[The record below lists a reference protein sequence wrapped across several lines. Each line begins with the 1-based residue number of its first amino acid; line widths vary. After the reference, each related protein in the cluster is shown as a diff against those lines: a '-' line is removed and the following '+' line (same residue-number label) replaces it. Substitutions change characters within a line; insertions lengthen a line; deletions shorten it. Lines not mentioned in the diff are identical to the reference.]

1 MGLHK
6 PIYGDLI
13 KRDKTMAQHDTLWI
27 NGTLS
32 IITEKGVP
40 ETLEAAAIACK
51 DGLIS
56 LVSPMQNLT
65 DSPKKLA
72 DNVVDLHG
80 KCLTPGLIDCHSH
93 LVFGGNRAEEFN
105 LRLQGHSYE
114 QIAKQGGGIMSTVN
128 HTRAAT
134 EQQLEHEA
142 RKRLALLVSDG
153 VTSIEIK
160 SGYGLTLDDEAKMLR
175 VARRLGEST
184 PVTVTTTFL
193 GAHAL
198 PPEYANN
205 RSGYIDLVCND
216 MLPKLYEE
224 GLIDAVDAFCE
235 SIAFSTDEV
244 EHVFKAATK
253 LGLPVKLH
261 AEQLSDNGGA
271 ALASRYSA
279 LSADHLEYLSESG
292 VRAMAASGSVAV
304 LLPGAFYMLRETQKP
319 PVQLLRDHH
328 VPIALAT
335 DINPGSSPV
344 LSARLMMVLG
354 CQEFGLTPEEALRGM
369 TINAAKALGKSD
381 SIGSLEIGKAADLT
395 IWDVQ
400 QPSEL
405 AYWLGGNK
413 AESVIKAGNCI
424 YQRPENLDL

>member
-1 MGLHK
+1 M
-6 PIYGDLI
+6 
-13 KRDKTMAQHDTLWI
+13 TQHDTLWI

-32 IITEKGVP
+32 IITEQGVA
-40 ETLEAAAIACK
+40 ETLQTGAIACK

-56 LVSPMQNLT
+56 LISPMDKLGDTPSNLAT
-65 DSPKKLA
+65 K
-72 DNVVDLHG
+72 VIDLEG

-93 LVFGGNRAEEFN
+93 LVFGGNRAKEFN
-105 LRLQGHSYE
+105 LRLQGQSYV

-134 EQQLEHEA
+134 EQQLEHDA
-142 RKRLALLVSDG
+142 RSRLALLVSDG

-160 SGYGLTLDDEAKMLR
+160 SGYGLTFKDEEKMLR
-175 VARRLGEST
+175 VARRLGDTS

-198 PPEYANN
+198 PPEYTNN
-205 RSGYIDLVCND
+205 RSGYLDLVCKE
-216 MLPKLYEE
+216 MLPKLHAQ
-224 GLIDAVDAFCE
+224 GLIDSVDAFCE
-235 SIAFSTDEV
+235 SIAFSVDEV
-244 EHVFKAATK
+244 EQVFQAATD

-261 AEQLSDNGGA
+261 AEQLSNSGGA
-271 ALASRYSA
+271 ELAAKYHA
-279 LSADHLEYLSESG
+279 LSADHLEYLDETG
-292 VRAMAASGSVAV
+292 VQAMAASGSVAV
-304 LLPGAFYMLRETQKP
+304 LLPGAFYMLRETRKP
-319 PVQLLRDHH
+319 PVQLLRDYQ

-381 SIGSLEIGKAADLT
+381 SVGSLQIGKAADLA

-400 QPSEL
+400 QPFEL

-413 AESVIKAGNCI
+413 AESVIKAGSCI
-424 YQRPENLDL
+424 YQRPENVIF

>member
-1 MGLHK
+1 M
-6 PIYGDLI
+6 
-13 KRDKTMAQHDTLWI
+13 TQHDTLWI

-32 IITEKGVP
+32 IITEQGVA
-40 ETLEAAAIACK
+40 ETLQTGAIACK

-56 LVSPMQNLT
+56 LISPMDKLGDTPSNLAT
-65 DSPKKLA
+65 K
-72 DNVVDLHG
+72 VIDLEG

-93 LVFGGNRAEEFN
+93 LIFGGNRAEEFN
-105 LRLQGHSYE
+105 LRLQGQSYE

-134 EQQLEHEA
+134 EQQLEHDA
-142 RKRLALLVSDG
+142 RSRLALLVSDG

-160 SGYGLTLDDEAKMLR
+160 SGYGLTFKDEEKMLR
-175 VARRLGEST
+175 VARRLGDTS

-198 PPEYANN
+198 PPEYTNN
-205 RSGYIDLVCND
+205 RSGYLDLVCKE
-216 MLPKLYEE
+216 MLPKLHAQ
-224 GLIDAVDAFCE
+224 GLIDSVDAFCE
-235 SIAFSTDEV
+235 SIAFSVDEV
-244 EHVFKAATK
+244 EQVFQAATD

-261 AEQLSDNGGA
+261 AEQLSNSGGA
-271 ALASRYSA
+271 ELAAKYHA
-279 LSADHLEYLSESG
+279 LSADHLEYLDETG
-292 VRAMAASGSVAV
+292 VQAMAASGSVAV
-304 LLPGAFYMLRETQKP
+304 LLPGAFYMLRETRKP
-319 PVQLLRDHH
+319 PVQLLRDYQ

-381 SIGSLEIGKAADLT
+381 SVGSLQIGKAADLA

-400 QPSEL
+400 QPFEL

-413 AESVIKAGNCI
+413 AESVIKAGSCI
-424 YQRPENLDL
+424 YQRPENVIF

>member
-1 MGLHK
+1 M
-6 PIYGDLI
+6 
-13 KRDKTMAQHDTLWI
+13 TQHDTLWI

-32 IITEKGVP
+32 IITEQGVS
-40 ETLEAAAIACK
+40 ETLETGAIACT

-56 LVSPMQNLT
+56 LISPMDKLGDTPSNLAT
-65 DSPKKLA
+65 K
-72 DNVVDLHG
+72 VIDLEG

-105 LRLQGHSYE
+105 LRLQGQSYE

-134 EQQLEHEA
+134 EQQLEHDA
-142 RKRLALLVSDG
+142 RSRLALLVSDG

-160 SGYGLTLDDEAKMLR
+160 SGYGLTFKDEEKMLR
-175 VARRLGEST
+175 VARRLGDTS
-184 PVTVTTTFL
+184 PVAVTTTFL

-198 PPEYANN
+198 PREYTNN
-205 RSGYIDLVCND
+205 RSGYLDLVCKE
-216 MLPKLYEE
+216 MLPKLHAQ
-224 GLIDAVDAFCE
+224 GLIDSVDAFCE
-235 SIAFSTDEV
+235 SIAFSVDEV
-244 EHVFKAATK
+244 EQVFQAATD

-261 AEQLSDNGGA
+261 AEQLSNSGGA
-271 ALASRYSA
+271 ELAAKYHA
-279 LSADHLEYLSESG
+279 LSADHLEYLNETG
-292 VRAMAASGSVAV
+292 VQAMATSGSIAV

-319 PVQLLRDHH
+319 PVQLLRDYQ

-381 SIGSLEIGKAADLT
+381 SVGSLQIGKAADLT

-424 YQRPENLDL
+424 YQRPENVIF

>member
-1 MGLHK
+1 M
-6 PIYGDLI
+6 
-13 KRDKTMAQHDTLWI
+13 TQHDTLWI

-32 IITEKGVP
+32 IITEQGVS
-40 ETLEAAAIACK
+40 ETLETGAIACK

-56 LVSPMQNLT
+56 LISPMDKLGDTPSNLAT
-65 DSPKKLA
+65 K
-72 DNVVDLHG
+72 VIDLEG

-105 LRLQGHSYE
+105 LRLQGQSYE

-134 EQQLEHEA
+134 EQQLEHDA
-142 RKRLALLVSDG
+142 RSRLALLVSDG

-160 SGYGLTLDDEAKMLR
+160 SGYGLTFKDEEKMLR
-175 VARRLGEST
+175 VARRLGDTS
-184 PVTVTTTFL
+184 PVAVTTTFL

-198 PPEYANN
+198 PREYTNN
-205 RSGYIDLVCND
+205 RSGYLDLVCKE
-216 MLPKLYEE
+216 MLPKLHAQ
-224 GLIDAVDAFCE
+224 GLIDSVDAFCE
-235 SIAFSTDEV
+235 SIAFSVDEV
-244 EHVFKAATK
+244 EQVFQAATD
-253 LGLPVKLH
+253 LGIPVKLH
-261 AEQLSDNGGA
+261 AEQLSNSGGA
-271 ALASRYSA
+271 ELAAKYHA
-279 LSADHLEYLSESG
+279 LSADHLEYLNETG
-292 VRAMAASGSVAV
+292 VQAMATSGSIAV

-319 PVQLLRDHH
+319 PVQLLRDYQ

-369 TINAAKALGKSD
+369 TINAAKALGKSN
-381 SIGSLEIGKAADLT
+381 SVGSLQIGKAADLA

-413 AESVIKAGNCI
+413 AESVIKAGSCI
-424 YQRPENLDL
+424 YQCPENVIF

>member
-1 MGLHK
+1 M
-6 PIYGDLI
+6 
-13 KRDKTMAQHDTLWI
+13 TQHDTLWI

-32 IITEKGVP
+32 IITEQGVA
-40 ETLEAAAIACK
+40 ETLQTGAIACK

-56 LVSPMQNLT
+56 LISPMDKLGDTHSNLAT
-65 DSPKKLA
+65 KVINLK
-72 DNVVDLHG
+72 G

-105 LRLQGHSYE
+105 LRLQGQSYE

-134 EQQLEHEA
+134 EQQLEHDA
-142 RKRLALLVSDG
+142 RSRLALLVSDG

-160 SGYGLTLDDEAKMLR
+160 SGYGLTFKDEEKMLR
-175 VARRLGEST
+175 VARRLGDTS

-198 PPEYANN
+198 PPEYTNN
-205 RSGYIDLVCND
+205 RSGYLDLVCKE
-216 MLPKLYEE
+216 MLPKLHAQ
-224 GLIDAVDAFCE
+224 GLIDSVDAFCE
-235 SIAFSTDEV
+235 SIAFSVDEV
-244 EHVFKAATK
+244 EQVFQAATD

-261 AEQLSDNGGA
+261 AEQLSNSGGA
-271 ALASRYSA
+271 ELAAKYHA
-279 LSADHLEYLSESG
+279 LSADHLEYLDETG
-292 VRAMAASGSVAV
+292 VQAMAASGSVAV
-304 LLPGAFYMLRETQKP
+304 LLPGAFYMLRETRKP
-319 PVQLLRDHH
+319 PVQLLRDYQ

-381 SIGSLEIGKAADLT
+381 SVGSLQIGKAADLA

-400 QPSEL
+400 QPFEL

-413 AESVIKAGNCI
+413 AESVIKAGSCI
-424 YQRPENLDL
+424 YQRPENVIF

>member
-1 MGLHK
+1 M
-6 PIYGDLI
+6 
-13 KRDKTMAQHDTLWI
+13 TQHDTLWI

-32 IITEKGVP
+32 IITEQGVS
-40 ETLEAAAIACK
+40 ETLETGAIACK

-56 LVSPMQNLT
+56 LISPMDKLGDTHSNLAT
-65 DSPKKLA
+65 K
-72 DNVVDLHG
+72 VIDLKG

-105 LRLQGHSYE
+105 LRLQGQSYE

-134 EQQLEHEA
+134 EQQLEHDA
-142 RKRLALLVSDG
+142 RSRLALLVSDG

-160 SGYGLTLDDEAKMLR
+160 SGYGLTFKDEEKMLR
-175 VARRLGEST
+175 VARRLGDTS

-198 PPEYANN
+198 PPEYTNN
-205 RSGYIDLVCND
+205 RSGYLDLVCKE
-216 MLPKLYEE
+216 MLPKLHAQ
-224 GLIDAVDAFCE
+224 GLIDSVDAFCE
-235 SIAFSTDEV
+235 SIAFSVDEV
-244 EHVFKAATK
+244 EQVFQAATD

-261 AEQLSDNGGA
+261 AEQLSNSGGA
-271 ALASRYSA
+271 ELAAKYHA
-279 LSADHLEYLSESG
+279 LSADHLEYLDETG
-292 VRAMAASGSVAV
+292 VQAMAASGSVAV
-304 LLPGAFYMLRETQKP
+304 LLPGAFYMLRETRKP
-319 PVQLLRDHH
+319 PVQLLRDYQ

-381 SIGSLEIGKAADLT
+381 SVGSLQIGKAADLA

-400 QPSEL
+400 QPFEL

-413 AESVIKAGNCI
+413 AESVIKAGSCI
-424 YQRPENLDL
+424 YQRPENVIF

>member
-1 MGLHK
+1 M
-6 PIYGDLI
+6 
-13 KRDKTMAQHDTLWI
+13 TQHDTLWI

-32 IITEKGVP
+32 IITEQGVS
-40 ETLEAAAIACK
+40 ETLQTGAIACK

-56 LVSPMQNLT
+56 LISPMDKLGDTPSNLAT
-65 DSPKKLA
+65 K
-72 DNVVDLHG
+72 VIDLEG

-93 LVFGGNRAEEFN
+93 LVFGGNRAKEFN
-105 LRLQGHSYE
+105 LRLQGQSYE

-134 EQQLEHEA
+134 EQQLEHDA
-142 RKRLALLVSDG
+142 RSRLALLVSDG

-160 SGYGLTLDDEAKMLR
+160 SGYGLTFKDEEKMLR
-175 VARRLGEST
+175 VARRLGDTS

-198 PPEYANN
+198 PPEYTNN
-205 RSGYIDLVCND
+205 RSGYLDLVCKE
-216 MLPKLYEE
+216 MLPKLHAQ
-224 GLIDAVDAFCE
+224 GLIDSVDAFCE
-235 SIAFSTDEV
+235 SIAFSVDEV
-244 EHVFKAATK
+244 EQVFQAATD

-261 AEQLSDNGGA
+261 AEQLSNSGGA
-271 ALASRYSA
+271 ELAAKYHA
-279 LSADHLEYLSESG
+279 LSADHLEYLDETG
-292 VRAMAASGSVAV
+292 VQAMATSGSVAV

-319 PVQLLRDHH
+319 PVQLLRDYQ

-381 SIGSLEIGKAADLT
+381 SVGSLQIGKAADLA

-413 AESVIKAGNCI
+413 AESVIKAGSCI
-424 YQRPENLDL
+424 YQRPENVIF

>member
-1 MGLHK
+1 M
-6 PIYGDLI
+6 
-13 KRDKTMAQHDTLWI
+13 TQHDTLWI

-32 IITEKGVP
+32 IITEQGVS
-40 ETLEAAAIACK
+40 ETLETGAIACK

-56 LVSPMQNLT
+56 LISPMDKLGDTPSNLAT
-65 DSPKKLA
+65 K
-72 DNVVDLHG
+72 VIDLEG

-93 LVFGGNRAEEFN
+93 LVFGGNRAKEFN
-105 LRLQGHSYE
+105 LRLQGQSYE

-134 EQQLEHEA
+134 EQQLEHDA
-142 RKRLALLVSDG
+142 RSRLALLVSDG

-160 SGYGLTLDDEAKMLR
+160 SGYGLTFKDEEKMLR
-175 VARRLGEST
+175 VARRLGDT
-184 PVTVTTTFL
+184 GPVTVTTTFL

-198 PPEYANN
+198 PPEYTNN
-205 RSGYIDLVCND
+205 RSGYLDLVCKE
-216 MLPKLYEE
+216 MLPKLHAQ
-224 GLIDAVDAFCE
+224 GLIDSVDAFCE
-235 SIAFSTDEV
+235 SIAFSVDEV
-244 EHVFKAATK
+244 EQVFQAATD

-261 AEQLSDNGGA
+261 AEQLSNSGGA
-271 ALASRYSA
+271 ELAAKYHA
-279 LSADHLEYLSESG
+279 LSADHLEYLDETG
-292 VRAMAASGSVAV
+292 VQAMAASGSVAI
-304 LLPGAFYMLRETQKP
+304 LLPGAFYMLRETRKP
-319 PVQLLRDHH
+319 PVQLLRDYQ

-381 SIGSLEIGKAADLT
+381 SVGSLQIGKAADLA

-400 QPSEL
+400 QPFEL

-424 YQRPENLDL
+424 YQRPENVIF

>member
-1 MGLHK
+1 M
-6 PIYGDLI
+6 
-13 KRDKTMAQHDTLWI
+13 TQHDTLWI

-32 IITEKGVP
+32 IITEQGVS
-40 ETLEAAAIACK
+40 ETLETGAIACK

-56 LVSPMQNLT
+56 LISPMDKLGDTPSNLAT
-65 DSPKKLA
+65 K
-72 DNVVDLHG
+72 VIDLEG

-105 LRLQGHSYE
+105 LRLQGQSYE

-134 EQQLEHEA
+134 EQQLEHDA
-142 RKRLALLVSDG
+142 RSRLALLVSDG

-160 SGYGLTLDDEAKMLR
+160 SGYGLTFKDEEKMLR
-175 VARRLGEST
+175 VARRLGDTS

-198 PPEYANN
+198 PPEYTNN
-205 RSGYIDLVCND
+205 RSGYLDLVCKE
-216 MLPKLYEE
+216 MLPKLHAQ
-224 GLIDAVDAFCE
+224 GLIDSVDAFCE
-235 SIAFSTDEV
+235 SIAFSVDEV
-244 EHVFKAATK
+244 EQVFQAATD

-261 AEQLSDNGGA
+261 AEQLSNSGGA
-271 ALASRYSA
+271 ELAAKYHA
-279 LSADHLEYLSESG
+279 LSADHLEYLDETG
-292 VRAMAASGSVAV
+292 VQAMAASGSVAV
-304 LLPGAFYMLRETQKP
+304 LLPGAFYMLRETRKP
-319 PVQLLRDHH
+319 PVQLLRDYQ

-381 SIGSLEIGKAADLT
+381 SVGSLQIGKAADLA

-400 QPSEL
+400 QPFEL

-413 AESVIKAGNCI
+413 AESVIKAGSCI
-424 YQRPENLDL
+424 YQRPENVIF

>member
-1 MGLHK
+1 M
-6 PIYGDLI
+6 
-13 KRDKTMAQHDTLWI
+13 TQHDTLWI

-32 IITEKGVP
+32 IITEQGVS
-40 ETLEAAAIACK
+40 ETLETSAIACK

-56 LVSPMQNLT
+56 LISPMDKLGDTPSNLAT
-65 DSPKKLA
+65 K
-72 DNVVDLHG
+72 VIDLEG

-105 LRLQGHSYE
+105 LRLQGQSYE

-134 EQQLEHEA
+134 EQQLEHDA
-142 RKRLALLVSDG
+142 RSRLALLVSDG

-160 SGYGLTLDDEAKMLR
+160 SGYGLTFKDEEKMLR
-175 VARRLGEST
+175 VARRLGDTS

-193 GAHAL
+193 GAHTL

-205 RSGYIDLVCND
+205 RSGYIDLVCKD
-216 MLPKLYEE
+216 MLPKFHAQ

-235 SIAFSTDEV
+235 GIAFSIDEV
-244 EHVFKAATK
+244 EQVFQAATN
-253 LGLPVKLH
+253 LRLPVKLH
-261 AEQLSDNGGA
+261 AEQLSNTGGA
-271 ALASRYSA
+271 ELAAKYHA
-279 LSADHLEYLSESG
+279 LSADHLEYLDETG
-292 VRAMAASGSVAV
+292 VQAMAANGSVAV

-319 PVQLLRDHH
+319 PVQLLRDYQ

-381 SIGSLEIGKAADLT
+381 SVGSLQIGYVADFA

-413 AESVIKAGNCI
+413 AESVIKEGSCI
-424 YQRPENLDL
+424 YQRPENVKF

>member
-1 MGLHK
+1 M
-6 PIYGDLI
+6 
-13 KRDKTMAQHDTLWI
+13 TQHDTLWI

-32 IITEKGVP
+32 IITEQGVA
-40 ETLEAAAIACK
+40 ETLQTGAIACK

-56 LVSPMQNLT
+56 LISPMDKLGDTHSNLAT
-65 DSPKKLA
+65 K
-72 DNVVDLHG
+72 VIDLKG

-105 LRLQGHSYE
+105 LRLQGQSYE

-134 EQQLEHEA
+134 EQQLEHDA
-142 RKRLALLVSDG
+142 RSRLALLVSDG

-160 SGYGLTLDDEAKMLR
+160 SGYGLTFKDEEKMLR
-175 VARRLGEST
+175 VARRLGDTS

-198 PPEYANN
+198 PPEYTNN
-205 RSGYIDLVCND
+205 RSGYLDLVCKE
-216 MLPKLYEE
+216 MLPKLHAQ
-224 GLIDAVDAFCE
+224 GLIDSVDAFCE
-235 SIAFSTDEV
+235 SIAFSVDEV
-244 EHVFKAATK
+244 EQVFQAATD

-261 AEQLSDNGGA
+261 AEQLSNSGGA
-271 ALASRYSA
+271 ELAAKYHA
-279 LSADHLEYLSESG
+279 LSADHLEYLDETG
-292 VRAMAASGSVAV
+292 VQAMAASGSVAV
-304 LLPGAFYMLRETQKP
+304 LLPGAFYMLRETRKP
-319 PVQLLRDHH
+319 PVQLLRDYQ

-381 SIGSLEIGKAADLT
+381 SVGSLQIGKAADLA

-400 QPSEL
+400 QPFEL

-413 AESVIKAGNCI
+413 AESVIKAGSCI
-424 YQRPENLDL
+424 YQRPENVIF

>member
-1 MGLHK
+1 M
-6 PIYGDLI
+6 
-13 KRDKTMAQHDTLWI
+13 TQHDTLWI

-32 IITEKGVP
+32 IITEKGVS
-40 ETLEAAAIACK
+40 ETLESGAIACK

-56 LVSPMQNLT
+56 LISPMDKLGDTHSNLAT
-65 DSPKKLA
+65 K
-72 DNVVDLHG
+72 VIDLEG

-105 LRLQGHSYE
+105 LRLQGQSYE

-134 EQQLEHEA
+134 EQQLEHDA
-142 RKRLALLVSDG
+142 RSRLALLVSDG

-160 SGYGLTLDDEAKMLR
+160 SGYGLTFKDEEKMLR
-175 VARRLGEST
+175 VARRLGDTS

-193 GAHAL
+193 GAHTL

-205 RSGYIDLVCND
+205 RSGYIDLVCKD
-216 MLPKLYEE
+216 MLPKFHAQ

-235 SIAFSTDEV
+235 GIAFSIDEV
-244 EHVFKAATK
+244 EQVFQAATN
-253 LGLPVKLH
+253 LRLPVKLH
-261 AEQLSDNGGA
+261 AEQLSNTGGA
-271 ALASRYSA
+271 ELAAKYHA
-279 LSADHLEYLSESG
+279 LSADHLEYLDETG
-292 VRAMAASGSVAV
+292 VQAMAASGSVAV

-319 PVQLLRDHH
+319 PVQLLRDYQ

-381 SIGSLEIGKAADLT
+381 SVGSLQIGYVADFA

-413 AESVIKAGNCI
+413 AESVIKEGSCI
-424 YQRPENLDL
+424 YQRPENVKF

>member
-1 MGLHK
+1 M
-6 PIYGDLI
+6 
-13 KRDKTMAQHDTLWI
+13 TQHDTLWI

-32 IITEKGVP
+32 IITEQGVA
-40 ETLEAAAIACK
+40 ETLQTGAIACK

-56 LVSPMQNLT
+56 LISPMDKLGDTPSNLAT
-65 DSPKKLA
+65 K
-72 DNVVDLHG
+72 VIDLEG

-105 LRLQGHSYE
+105 LRLQGQSYE

-134 EQQLEHEA
+134 EQQLEHDA
-142 RKRLALLVSDG
+142 RSRLALLVSDG

-160 SGYGLTLDDEAKMLR
+160 SGYGLTFKDEEKMLR
-175 VARRLGEST
+175 VARRLGDTS

-198 PPEYANN
+198 PPEYTNN
-205 RSGYIDLVCND
+205 RSGYLDLVCKE
-216 MLPKLYEE
+216 MLPKLHAQ
-224 GLIDAVDAFCE
+224 GLIDSVDAFCE
-235 SIAFSTDEV
+235 SIAFSVDEV
-244 EHVFKAATK
+244 EQVFQAATD

-261 AEQLSDNGGA
+261 AEQLSNSGGA
-271 ALASRYSA
+271 ELAAKYHA
-279 LSADHLEYLSESG
+279 LSADHLEYLDETG
-292 VRAMAASGSVAV
+292 VQAMAASGSVAV
-304 LLPGAFYMLRETQKP
+304 LLPGAFYMLRETRKP
-319 PVQLLRDHH
+319 PVQLLRDYQ

-381 SIGSLEIGKAADLT
+381 SVGSLQIGKAADLA

-400 QPSEL
+400 QSFEL

-424 YQRPENLDL
+424 YQRPENVIF

>member
-1 MGLHK
+1 M
-6 PIYGDLI
+6 
-13 KRDKTMAQHDTLWI
+13 TQHDTLWI

-32 IITEKGVP
+32 IITEQDVS
-40 ETLEAAAIACK
+40 ETLQTGAIACK

-56 LVSPMQNLT
+56 LISPMDKLGDT
-65 DSPKKLA
+65 HSKLA
-72 DNVVDLHG
+72 TKVIDLKG

-105 LRLQGHSYE
+105 LRLQGQSYE

-134 EQQLEHEA
+134 EQQLEHDA
-142 RKRLALLVSDG
+142 RSRLALLVSDG

-160 SGYGLTLDDEAKMLR
+160 SGYGLTFKDEEKMLR
-175 VARRLGEST
+175 VARRLGDT
-184 PVTVTTTFL
+184 GPVTVTTTFL

-198 PPEYANN
+198 PPEYTNN
-205 RSGYIDLVCND
+205 RSGYLDLVCKE
-216 MLPKLYEE
+216 MLPKLHAQ
-224 GLIDAVDAFCE
+224 GLIDSVDAFCE
-235 SIAFSTDEV
+235 SIAFSVDEV
-244 EHVFKAATK
+244 EQVFQAATD

-261 AEQLSDNGGA
+261 AEQLSNSGGA
-271 ALASRYSA
+271 ELAAKYHA
-279 LSADHLEYLSESG
+279 LSADHLEYLDETG
-292 VRAMAASGSVAV
+292 VQAMAASGSVAI
-304 LLPGAFYMLRETQKP
+304 LLPGAFYMLRETRKP
-319 PVQLLRDHH
+319 PVQLLRDYQ

-381 SIGSLEIGKAADLT
+381 SVGSLQIGKAADLA

-400 QPSEL
+400 QPFEL

-424 YQRPENLDL
+424 YQRPENVIF

>member
-1 MGLHK
+1 M
-6 PIYGDLI
+6 
-13 KRDKTMAQHDTLWI
+13 TQHDTLWI

-32 IITEKGVP
+32 IITEQGVS
-40 ETLEAAAIACK
+40 ETLETGAIACK

-56 LVSPMQNLT
+56 LISPMDKLGDTPSNLAT
-65 DSPKKLA
+65 K
-72 DNVVDLHG
+72 VIDLEG

-105 LRLQGHSYE
+105 LRLQGQSYE

-134 EQQLEHEA
+134 EQQLEHDA
-142 RKRLALLVSDG
+142 RSRLALLVSDG

-160 SGYGLTLDDEAKMLR
+160 SGYGLTFKDEEKMLR
-175 VARRLGEST
+175 VARRLGDTS

-198 PPEYANN
+198 PPEYTNN
-205 RSGYIDLVCND
+205 RSGYLDLVCKE
-216 MLPKLYEE
+216 MLPKLHAQ
-224 GLIDAVDAFCE
+224 GLIDSVDAFCE
-235 SIAFSTDEV
+235 SIAFSVDEV
-244 EHVFKAATK
+244 EQVFQAATD

-261 AEQLSDNGGA
+261 AEQLSNSGGA
-271 ALASRYSA
+271 ELAAKYHA
-279 LSADHLEYLSESG
+279 LSADHLEYLDETG
-292 VRAMAASGSVAV
+292 VQAMAASGSVAV
-304 LLPGAFYMLRETQKP
+304 LLPGAFYMLRETRKP
-319 PVQLLRDHH
+319 PVQLLRDYQ

-381 SIGSLEIGKAADLT
+381 SVGSLQIGKAADLA

-413 AESVIKAGNCI
+413 AESVIKAGSCI
-424 YQRPENLDL
+424 YQRPENVIF

>member
-1 MGLHK
+1 M
-6 PIYGDLI
+6 
-13 KRDKTMAQHDTLWI
+13 TQHDTLWI

-32 IITEKGVP
+32 IITEQGVA
-40 ETLEAAAIACK
+40 ETLQTGAIACK

-56 LVSPMQNLT
+56 LISPMDKLGDTHSNLAT
-65 DSPKKLA
+65 K
-72 DNVVDLHG
+72 VIDLKG

-105 LRLQGHSYE
+105 LRLQGQSYE

-134 EQQLEHEA
+134 EQQLEHDA
-142 RKRLALLVSDG
+142 RSRLALLVSDG

-160 SGYGLTLDDEAKMLR
+160 SGYGLTFKDEEKMLR
-175 VARRLGEST
+175 VARRLGDTS

-198 PPEYANN
+198 PPEYTNN
-205 RSGYIDLVCND
+205 RSGYLDLVCKE
-216 MLPKLYEE
+216 MLPKLHAQ
-224 GLIDAVDAFCE
+224 GLIDSVDAFCE
-235 SIAFSTDEV
+235 SIAFSVDEV
-244 EHVFKAATK
+244 EQVFQAATD

-261 AEQLSDNGGA
+261 AEQLSNSGGA
-271 ALASRYSA
+271 ELAAKYHA
-279 LSADHLEYLSESG
+279 LSADHLEYLDETG
-292 VRAMAASGSVAV
+292 VQAMAASGSVAV

-319 PVQLLRDHH
+319 PVQLLRDYQ

-381 SIGSLEIGKAADLT
+381 SVGSLQIGKAADLA

-400 QPSEL
+400 QPFEL

-413 AESVIKAGNCI
+413 AESVIKAGSCI
-424 YQRPENLDL
+424 YQRPENVIF

>member
-1 MGLHK
+1 M
-6 PIYGDLI
+6 
-13 KRDKTMAQHDTLWI
+13 TQHDTLWI

-32 IITEKGVP
+32 IITEQGVS
-40 ETLEAAAIACK
+40 ETLQTGAIACK

-56 LVSPMQNLT
+56 LISPMDKLGDTHSNLAT
-65 DSPKKLA
+65 K
-72 DNVVDLHG
+72 VIDLEG

-105 LRLQGHSYE
+105 LRLQGQSYE

-134 EQQLEHEA
+134 EQQLEHDA
-142 RKRLALLVSDG
+142 RSRLALLVSDG

-160 SGYGLTLDDEAKMLR
+160 SGYGLTFKDEEKMLR
-175 VARRLGEST
+175 VARRLGDTS

-198 PPEYANN
+198 PPEYTNN
-205 RSGYIDLVCND
+205 RSGYLDLVCKE
-216 MLPKLYEE
+216 MLPKLHAQ
-224 GLIDAVDAFCE
+224 GLIDSVDAFCE
-235 SIAFSTDEV
+235 SIAFSVDEV
-244 EHVFKAATK
+244 EQVFQAATD

-261 AEQLSDNGGA
+261 AEQLSNSGGA
-271 ALASRYSA
+271 ELAAKYHA
-279 LSADHLEYLSESG
+279 LSADHLEYLDETG
-292 VRAMAASGSVAV
+292 VQAMAASGSVAV

-319 PVQLLRDHH
+319 PVQLLRDYQ

-381 SIGSLEIGKAADLT
+381 SVGSLQIGKAADLA

-400 QPSEL
+400 QPFEL

-413 AESVIKAGNCI
+413 AESVIKAGSCI
-424 YQRPENLDL
+424 YQRPENVIF

>member
-1 MGLHK
+1 M
-6 PIYGDLI
+6 
-13 KRDKTMAQHDTLWI
+13 TQHDTLWI

-32 IITEKGVP
+32 IITEQGVS
-40 ETLEAAAIACK
+40 ETLQTGAIACK

-56 LVSPMQNLT
+56 LISPMDKLGDTHSNLAT
-65 DSPKKLA
+65 K
-72 DNVVDLHG
+72 VIDLKG

-105 LRLQGHSYE
+105 LRLQGQSYE

-134 EQQLEHEA
+134 EQQLEHDA
-142 RKRLALLVSDG
+142 RSRLALLVSDG

-160 SGYGLTLDDEAKMLR
+160 SGYGLTFKDEEKMLR
-175 VARRLGEST
+175 VARRLGDTS

-198 PPEYANN
+198 PPEYTNN
-205 RSGYIDLVCND
+205 RSGYLDLVCKE
-216 MLPKLYEE
+216 MLPKLHAQ
-224 GLIDAVDAFCE
+224 GLIDSVDAFCE
-235 SIAFSTDEV
+235 SIAFSVDEV
-244 EHVFKAATK
+244 EQVFQAATD

-261 AEQLSDNGGA
+261 AEQLSNSGGA
-271 ALASRYSA
+271 ELAAKYHA
-279 LSADHLEYLSESG
+279 LSADHLEYLDETG
-292 VRAMAASGSVAV
+292 VQAMAASGSVAV
-304 LLPGAFYMLRETQKP
+304 LLPGAFYMLRETRKP
-319 PVQLLRDHH
+319 PVQLLRDYQ

-381 SIGSLEIGKAADLT
+381 SVGSLQIGKAADLA

-400 QPSEL
+400 QPFEL

-413 AESVIKAGNCI
+413 AESVIKAGSCI
-424 YQRPENLDL
+424 YQRPENVIF

>member
-1 MGLHK
+1 M
-6 PIYGDLI
+6 
-13 KRDKTMAQHDTLWI
+13 TQHDTLWI

-32 IITEKGVP
+32 IITEQGVS
-40 ETLEAAAIACK
+40 ETLETGAIACK

-56 LVSPMQNLT
+56 LISPMDKLGDTHSNLAT
-65 DSPKKLA
+65 K
-72 DNVVDLHG
+72 VIDLKG

-105 LRLQGHSYE
+105 LRLQGQSYE

-134 EQQLEHEA
+134 EQQLEHDA
-142 RKRLALLVSDG
+142 RSRLALLVSDG

-160 SGYGLTLDDEAKMLR
+160 SGYGLTFKDEEKMLR
-175 VARRLGEST
+175 VARRLGDTS

-198 PPEYANN
+198 PPEYTNN
-205 RSGYIDLVCND
+205 RSGYLDLVCKE
-216 MLPKLYEE
+216 MLPKLHAQ
-224 GLIDAVDAFCE
+224 GLIDSVDAFCE
-235 SIAFSTDEV
+235 SIAFSVDEV
-244 EHVFKAATK
+244 EQVFQAATD

-261 AEQLSDNGGA
+261 AEQLSNSGGA
-271 ALASRYSA
+271 ELAAKYHA
-279 LSADHLEYLSESG
+279 LSADHLEYLDETG
-292 VRAMAASGSVAV
+292 VQAMAASGSVAV

-319 PVQLLRDHH
+319 PVQLLRDYQ

-381 SIGSLEIGKAADLT
+381 SVGSLQIGKAADLA

-400 QPSEL
+400 QPFEL

-413 AESVIKAGNCI
+413 AESVIKAGSCI
-424 YQRPENLDL
+424 YQRPENVIF

>member
-1 MGLHK
+1 M
-6 PIYGDLI
+6 
-13 KRDKTMAQHDTLWI
+13 TQHDTLWI

-32 IITEKGVP
+32 IITEQGVA
-40 ETLEAAAIACK
+40 ETLQTGAIACK

-56 LVSPMQNLT
+56 LISPMDKLGDTPSNLAT
-65 DSPKKLA
+65 K
-72 DNVVDLHG
+72 VIDLEG

-105 LRLQGHSYE
+105 LRLQGQSYE

-134 EQQLEHEA
+134 EQQLEHDA
-142 RKRLALLVSDG
+142 RSRLALLVSDG

-160 SGYGLTLDDEAKMLR
+160 SGYGLTFKDEEKMLR
-175 VARRLGEST
+175 VARRLGDTS

-198 PPEYANN
+198 PPEYTNN
-205 RSGYIDLVCND
+205 RSGYLDLVCKE
-216 MLPKLYEE
+216 MLPKLHAQ
-224 GLIDAVDAFCE
+224 GLIDSVDAFCE
-235 SIAFSTDEV
+235 SIAFSVDEV
-244 EHVFKAATK
+244 EQVFQAATD

-261 AEQLSDNGGA
+261 AEQLSNSGGA
-271 ALASRYSA
+271 ELAAKYHA
-279 LSADHLEYLSESG
+279 LSADHLEYLDETG
-292 VRAMAASGSVAV
+292 VQAMAASGSVAV
-304 LLPGAFYMLRETQKP
+304 LLPGAFYMLRETRKP
-319 PVQLLRDHH
+319 PVQLLRDYQ

-381 SIGSLEIGKAADLT
+381 SVGSLQIGKAADLA

-424 YQRPENLDL
+424 YQRPENVIF

>member
-1 MGLHK
+1 M
-6 PIYGDLI
+6 
-13 KRDKTMAQHDTLWI
+13 TQHDTLWI

-32 IITEKGVP
+32 IITEQGVA
-40 ETLEAAAIACK
+40 ETLQTGAIACK

-56 LVSPMQNLT
+56 LISPMDKLGDTHSNLAT
-65 DSPKKLA
+65 K
-72 DNVVDLHG
+72 VIDLEG

-105 LRLQGHSYE
+105 LRLQGQSYE

-134 EQQLEHEA
+134 EQQLEHDA
-142 RKRLALLVSDG
+142 RSRLALLVSDG

-160 SGYGLTLDDEAKMLR
+160 SGYGLTFKDEEKMLR
-175 VARRLGEST
+175 VARRLGDTS

-198 PPEYANN
+198 PPEYTNN
-205 RSGYIDLVCND
+205 RSGYLDLVCKE
-216 MLPKLYEE
+216 MLPKLHAQ
-224 GLIDAVDAFCE
+224 GLIDSVDAFCE
-235 SIAFSTDEV
+235 SIAFSVDEV
-244 EHVFKAATK
+244 EQVFQAATD

-261 AEQLSDNGGA
+261 AEQLSNSGGA
-271 ALASRYSA
+271 ELAAKYHA
-279 LSADHLEYLSESG
+279 LSADHLEYLDETG
-292 VRAMAASGSVAV
+292 VQAMATSGSVAV

-319 PVQLLRDHH
+319 PVQLLRDYQ

-381 SIGSLEIGKAADLT
+381 SVGSLQIGKAADLA

-400 QPSEL
+400 QPFEL

-413 AESVIKAGNCI
+413 AESVIKAGSCI
-424 YQRPENLDL
+424 YQRPENVIF